1 MPVAPAPQSAR
12 PSPRSVA
19 RARRRLLEW
28 YDAEHRDF
36 PWRGVIDPYA
46 VLVSEV
52 MLQQT
57 QASRIAERFP
67 AWMDRFPTAA
77 SLAEASPAAV
87 LAAWSGLGYNRRALA
102 LQRCAVAVTR
112 DGWPRDVEGLQRLPG
127 IGPYTARAVA
137 SLAFG
142 QPVGVVD
149 TNVRRWLLRRF
160 MVPDRPRELQGLA
173 DALASGPGDPAAWT
187 HASMEF
193 GAAVCRARTPRCA
206 ACPIRRGCPSRR
218 VAVRVAVP
226 RQPAFHGSDRAYR
239 GTLLRLLAD
248 VAPPHRLP
256 EAELRAALAGASRRA
271 GPPLGDADWDRLLG
285 RLAAEG
291 LVHRSGEEVGLGGK
305 VAAATIGP

>member
-1 MPVAPAPQSAR
+1 
-12 PSPRSVA
+12 
-19 RARRRLLEW
+19 
-28 YDAEHRDF
+28 
-36 PWRGVIDPYA
+36 
-46 VLVSEV
+46 
-52 MLQQT
+52 
-57 QASRIAERFP
+57 
-67 AWMDRFPTAA
+67 
-77 SLAEASPAAV
+77 
-87 LAAWSGLGYNRRALA
+87 
-102 LQRCAVAVTR
+102 
-112 DGWPRDVEGLQRLPG
+112 
-127 IGPYTARAVA
+127 
-137 SLAFG
+137 
-142 QPVGVVD
+142 
-149 TNVRRWLLRRF
+149 
-160 MVPDRPRELQGLA
+160 
-173 DALASGPGDPAAWT
+173 
-187 HASMEF
+187 MEF